1 MTYSTPNL
9 RDYHVSR
16 WRKLAEQRLEHIT
29 ELFATGRWRRYYNE
43 PDFIEIVRQTKEA
56 AAAWRRLDVPPLE
69 TPMLRRSSLPFA
81 VEAKTPAKPSS
92 APEAGIVGLLAP
104 HIKLEALLEE
114 TDPVSVAA
122 VVELRPKLRMPS
134 PFEDAGGMTELHRAA
149 RL

>member
-69 TPMLRRSSLPFA
+69 TPMPRRPSLSFA
-81 VEAKTPAKPSS
+81 FEAKTPAKTSS
-92 APEAGIVGLLAP
+92 APESGIVGLLAP
-104 HIKLEALLEE
+104 HTKLEALLEE
-114 TDPVSVAA
+114 TELVSVAA
-122 VVELRPKLRMPS
+122 VARPTLRLPS
-134 PFEDAGGMTELHRAA
+134 PFEDAVATTALQRAA